1 VNRLIDEVIM
11 LRTPHHLFVMGVVIG
26 GLVSGYSSSAAADG
40 NSDKGKVL
48 YEQRCVA
55 CHGPQG
61 KGDGPAGKSLVPPA
75 ADFTSPASR
84 KKSSAELQRIIEEGK
99 PGTTMT
105 SWKGQLSA
113 GEIIDLMAYLDSLRK

>member
-1 VNRLIDEVIM
+1 VNRLIVEAIWQRPRLGLSVIG
-11 LRTPHHLFVMGVVIG
+11 LVIG
-26 GLVSGYSSSAAADG
+26 GLVGEHSSASAGDG

-48 YEQRCVA
+48 YEQRCVV

-84 KKSSAELQRIIEEGK
+84 KKSSTELQQIIEEGK
-99 PGTTMT
+99 PGTAMA

-113 GEIIDLMAYLDSLRK
+113 GQIADLMAYLDSLRK